1 MRRREMA
8 ARTFRGRH
16 RYARKMTEEEG
27 NAFEEQ
33 SHERGLALKLKAKKL
48 RERLRPAG
56 RFSFKHTQDKGKTR
70 LLEIDDFW
78 ETECDTIE

>member
-1 MRRREMA
+1 MA

-16 RYARKMTEEEG
+16 RYARKMTEEEE
-27 NAFEEQ
+27 NVFEEQ
-33 SHERGLALKLKAKKL
+33 SHARRLALKIKAKKL

-56 RFSFKHTQDKGKTR
+56 RFSSKPSQVKGEKG
-70 LLEIDDFW
+70 LLELDDFW